1 MVRSMLYAL
10 LDKDVQDGAEIVL
23 SVSRKPTHNDPA
35 RVPSTDWYIRVTHK
49 EKAGACPHVANVQ
62 FHRGGYLPKQV
73 LRRALAELLKV
84 ME

>member
-1 MVRSMLYAL
+1 MKNTL

-23 SVSRKPTHNDPA
+23 SVNRKPTHNDPA
-35 RVPSTDWYIRVTHK
+35 RVPTCDWYIRVTHK
-49 EKAGACPHVANVQ
+49 PKAGDRPHVANIQ

-73 LRRALAELLKV
+73 LRQALAELLKT